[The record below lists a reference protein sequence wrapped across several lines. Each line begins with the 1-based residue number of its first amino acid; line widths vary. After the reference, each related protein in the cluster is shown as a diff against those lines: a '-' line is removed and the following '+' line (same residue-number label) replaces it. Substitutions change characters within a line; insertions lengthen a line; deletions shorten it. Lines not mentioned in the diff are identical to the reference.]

1 MSGPGGDSGLDRAV
15 WGALPLPALVLDRA
29 GCVTRINP
37 AAEGFLNVSARAAQS
52 MGLWDLLR
60 VGAPPDAALRRA
72 RASGAPLFI
81 NDVDIGAGRHAPV
94 RCSLSIAPLGSDED
108 ATLVVVTPREMAG
121 QMMQDA
127 SARIA
132 TRTAI
137 GMTEMLAHEI
147 KNPLA
152 GITGAAQLLSTTLG
166 AADRELT
173 DLIVSESRRI
183 AALLDQVE
191 RFGNPARPDLRAI
204 NIHDVLAR
212 ARRSAQLG
220 FASDMRI
227 IEEYDPSL
235 PEALGDP
242 DMLQQV
248 LQNLMKNAAEAAG
261 PQGGTIRLRSW
272 FEHGAHLRGDGGAGA
287 RLPLQIEVVDDGP
300 GVPDTVRDALFE
312 PFVSGREN
320 GTGLG
325 LAIAARIM
333 ADHGGWIAVASRSGH
348 TVFRLSLPLATA
360 AEAR

>member
-1 MSGPGGDSGLDRAV
+1 MSGLEQAV
-15 WGALPLPALVLDRA
+15 WGALPLPAMVLDGA
-29 GCVTRINP
+29 GRVTQINP
-37 AAEGFLNVSARAAQS
+37 AAEGFLNISTRAAYH
-52 MGLWDLLR
+52 MGLWGLLQ
-60 VGAPPDAALRRA
+60 VAAPPDAALTRA
-72 RASGAPLFI
+72 RANNAPLFI
-81 NDVDIGAGRHAPV
+81 NDVDIAAGRSRPV
-94 RCSLSIAPLGSDED
+94 RCSLSIAPLGPDAASDPG
-108 ATLVVVTPREMAG
+108 AMLVVVTPREMAG

-127 SARIA
+127 SARMA
-132 TRTAI
+132 TRSAI

-152 GITGAAQLLSTTLG
+152 GITGAAQLLSMTLS
-166 AADRELT
+166 AADRDLT
-173 DLIVSESRRI
+173 DLIVNESRRI

-191 RFGNPARPDLRAI
+191 RFGNPAPPDLRAI

-220 FASDMRI
+220 FAADMTI
-227 IEEYDPSL
+227 VEEYDPSL

-272 FEHGAHLRGDGGAGA
+272 FEHGAHLRGDAGAGA

-300 GVPDTVRDALFE
+300 GVPEAIRDALFE
-312 PFVSGREN
+312 PFVSGRAD

-325 LAIAARIM
+325 LAIAAQIV
-333 ADHGGWIAVASRSGH
+333 ADHGGWIAVSSVPGQ
-348 TVFRLSLPLATA
+348 TVFRISLPLALA
-360 AEAR
+360 AEGR